1 MKLEN
6 EFAVAAP
13 IERTWEALLDVERV
27 AGCLPGA
34 SVKRGASEGVYEGQ
48 MKVKLGPATVA
59 YKGTLRMT
67 DVDEARHR
75 AVMQI
80 QAKELKGSG
89 EARARMSN
97 QLVAEDK
104 ERTRVILG
112 TELDISGRAAQLGGG
127 MMESVAGRLLGDFAR
142 RLERDLTAAPNAGA
156 VPADAPGAAPA
167 DGPGAARA
175 GGSAPAAAG
184 AGADV
189 LDVGALIRPTIMQ
202 RDCAVAL
209 AAVIAVRVIDAL
221 AWRRRLR
228 ALESRIDRMA
238 RS

>member
-34 SVKRGASEGVYEGQ
+34 SVQRGACEGVYEGQ

-67 DVDEARHR
+67 DVDEAQHR

-80 QAKELKGSG
+80 QAKELKGTG

-97 QLVAEDK
+97 QLVAEDE

-112 TELDISGRAAQLGGG
+112 TELDISGRAAQLGRG
-127 MMESVAGRLLGDFAR
+127 MMESVAGRLLGDFAQ
-142 RLERDLTAAPNAGA
+142 RLEHEL
-156 VPADAPGAAPA
+156 ADAPEDDGAREQASRTA
-167 DGPGAARA
+167 EQD
-175 GGSAPAAAG
+175 AG
-184 AGADV
+184 APEPTVRDDA
-189 LDVGALIRPTIMQ
+189 LDVGVVALRMVTR
-202 RDCAVAL
+202 RDCVVAL
-209 AAVIAVRVIDAL
+209 AAVIVVELIGTL
-221 AWRRRLR
+221 LRRRR
-228 ALESRIDRMA
+228 RRRESRMDGGA
-238 RS
+238 GA